1 MGREHDVRASR
12 EPAARPD
19 RSNSRT
25 RRVATAQELK
35 SGNACDVGNTEGDA
49 GCTEGHGKAVG
60 RTVWTMR
67 RSVTGPFRGQ
77 RRV

>member
-12 EPAARPD
+12 EPATRPD
-19 RSNSRT
+19 RSHSRT

-35 SGNACDVGNTEGDA
+35 SSNTCNVGNAEGDT
-49 GCTEGHGKAVG
+49 GCTEGHGRAVG
-60 RTVWTMR
+60 RTAWTVR
-67 RSVTGPFRGQ
+67 RLVTGPFRGQ